1 MPIVQV
7 NQTNIYYEEHGTGRP
22 LVFVHGL
29 GLTHAMWT
37 PQVETFRRRNPPP
50 VSLDNLFPFCAFSSP
65 SRNSRPKVDFGLLS
79 RGLRMLYPYL
89 ESSERNR
96 KGVSKPRPRISA

>member
-7 NQTNIYYEEHGTGRP
+7 NQTNVYYEEHGTGRP

-37 PQVETFRRRNPPP
+37 PQVETFRRTLR
-50 VSLDNLFPFCAFSSP
+50 VITLD
-65 SRNSRPKVDFGLLS
+65 V
-79 RGLRMLYPYL
+79 RGAGQSGKLR
-89 ESSERNR
+89 
-96 KGVSKPRPRISA
+96 GWPRILQRQTADLVALLDQLGIEQVVL